1 MHSRIVPMS
10 PKETPAQRVARQVRA
25 LLDRHEAT
33 PQEVQKRTGISY
45 VTVNRWLNAEARTQP
60 YPHTLRKVAT
70 AFGED
75 YENAFP
81 ESEGEEVTVGG
92 RRLALKVTPLDG
104 KPLTRKEL
112 EDMIKRLTIDHAED
126 VHEEKK
132 KLKKKPS

>member
-1 MHSRIVPMS
+1 MHVRIAVMS

-25 LLDRHEAT
+25 LLDRHSAT

-75 YENAFP
+75 YEVAFP
-81 ESEGEEVTVGG
+81 ETEGEEVTIGG

-104 KPLTRKEL
+104 KPVTRAEL
-112 EDMIKRLTIDHAED
+112 EEMLRRLTVEKAED
-126 VHEEKK
+126 VHEAKA
-132 KLKKKPS
+132 KLKKKPR